1 MFDSIKG
8 TFYFKFKKVDG
19 SERLACGTVDP
30 EVIAKYHKF
39 SETSKTPNPDV
50 QVYFDLDALAFR
62 SFKKANFIGYI
73 TEEEY
78 NVGD

>member
-1 MFDSIKG
+1 MLSNG
-8 TFYFKFKKVDG
+8 YFYFKFKKVDG

-30 EVIAKYHKF
+30 EIIAKYHKF
-39 SETSKTPNPDV
+39 SETGNKAPNPDM
-50 QVYFDLDALAFR
+50 QVYFDIDALAFR

-78 NVGD
+78 NDNSN